1 MLEEIVK
8 ERLVVLDGAMGTMIQ
23 KYGLSESDFR
33 GSRYAGVDVQM
44 KGNNDMLNITKP
56 EVIMDIHRKYLAAGA
71 DIITTNTFSSQRISQ
86 ADYHLEADWQRW
98 LMKVRA
104 LPKSALRNIPLRNSP
119 VLCAAL

>member
-71 DIITTNTFSSQRISQ
+71 D
-86 ADYHLEADWQRW
+86 
-98 LMKVRA
+98 VRA

>member
-71 DIITTNTFSSQRISQ
+71 D
-86 ADYHLEADWQRW
+86 AQRW

>member
-33 GSRYAGVDVQM
+33 GSRYADSGVQM

-56 EVIMDIHRKYLAAGA
+56 EVIMDIHRQYL
-71 DIITTNTFSSQRISQ
+71 R
-86 ADYHLEADWQRW
+86 HLAVYSCRV
-98 LMKVRA
+98 VR
-104 LPKSALRNIPLRNSP
+104 
-119 VLCAAL
+119 